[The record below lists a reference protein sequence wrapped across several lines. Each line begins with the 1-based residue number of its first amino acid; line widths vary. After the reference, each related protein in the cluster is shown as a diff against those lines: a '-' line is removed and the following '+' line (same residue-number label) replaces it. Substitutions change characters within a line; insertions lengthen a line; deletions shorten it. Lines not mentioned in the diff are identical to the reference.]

1 MSFTMKKMKLN
12 SLVAGVLAVASTSA
26 MATGFV
32 TLSQT
37 GYAVPGGTSAY
48 TLCNTTGNFG
58 QGDSIPPTPGANNTC
73 AIFQNN
79 PPVAG
84 FSQIAGFNTT
94 RPVSLNGVVVANVND
109 RVWRNS
115 AGTRCIYGTRIR
127 LTPQSGNFEV
137 NDVVRAGVRNRAPVS
152 IAYFYNAAADEV
164 LFRAGLTRTSAD
176 TPPNPAR
183 PLTSVAPISTNW
195 VDFTSDLN
203 RNDPDGSNKP
213 DSPWLYI
220 QSACTTAAPITL
232 QNAILIRQTGQEG
245 QPPVTISIPG
255 YAPAGANT
263 NP

>member
-1 MSFTMKKMKLN
+1 MNKKPILQ
-12 SLVAGVLAVASTSA
+12 AVSGMLLLGSTTA

-58 QGDSIPPTPGANNTC
+58 QGTSIAPTPAANNTC

-79 PPVAG
+79 PPLAG
-84 FSQIAGFNTT
+84 FSLIASTGNSP
-94 RPVSLNGVVVANVND
+94 RNVSLNGAVVARVDD

-115 AGTRCIYGTRIR
+115 TNTRCIYGARVR
-127 LTPQSGNFEV
+127 LTPQSGDFEV

-213 DSPWLYI
+213 DSPWLFI
-220 QSACTTAAPITL
+220 QSACTAAAPITL
-232 QNAILIRQTGQEG
+232 QGAILIRQTGQEG
-245 QPPVTISIPG
+245 QPPVTLSIPG

-263 NP
+263 AP

>member
-1 MSFTMKKMKLN
+1 MRKHIINKTI
-12 SLVAGVLAVASTSA
+12 AGVLLLGSASA

-58 QGDSIPPTPGANNTC
+58 QGISIAPTPAANNTC

-79 PPVAG
+79 PPLAG
-84 FSQIAGFNTT
+84 FSQIANTT
-94 RPVSLNGVVVANVND
+94 RPVSLNGAVVANVND

-115 AGTRCIYGTRIR
+115 TNTRCIYGTRVR
-127 LTPQSGNFEV
+127 LTPQSGDFEV

-220 QSACTTAAPITL
+220 QSACTAAAPITL
-232 QNAILIRQTGQEG
+232 QGAILIRQSGQEG
-245 QPPVTISIPG
+245 QPPITLSIPG

>member
-1 MSFTMKKMKLN
+1 MKKLKIN
-12 SLVAGVLAVASTSA
+12 SLIAGALAVASTSA

-58 QGDSIPPTPGANNTC
+58 QDDTIPPTPGANNTC

-79 PPVAG
+79 PPLAG
-84 FSQIAGFNTT
+84 FSQIAGFNAT
-94 RPVSLNGVVVANVND
+94 RPVTFNGVVIADVND

-115 AGTRCIYGTRIR
+115 ARTRCIYGTRLR
-127 LTPQSGNFEV
+127 LRVGTSGAFEV

-152 IAYFYNAAADEV
+152 IAYFYNGIADEA
-164 LFRAGLTRTSAD
+164 LFRAGLTRTSVN

-183 PLTSVAPISTNW
+183 PLTSIAPISTNW
-195 VDFTSDLN
+195 VDFTTDLN
-203 RNDPDGSNKP
+203 ANDPDETDNP
-213 DSPWLYI
+213 DSPWFYI
-220 QSACTTAAPITL
+220 QSACTASAPITL
-232 QNAILIRQTGQEG
+232 QGAILIRQTGQEG

>member
-1 MSFTMKKMKLN
+1 MRKSIIKNTLG
-12 SLVAGVLAVASTSA
+12 GVMLLASASA

-48 TLCNTTGNFG
+48 TLCNVTGNFG
-58 QGDSIPPTPGANNTC
+58 QSESIPPTLVANNTC

-79 PPVAG
+79 PPLAG
-84 FSQIAGFNTT
+84 FSQIAGFNAV
-94 RPVSLNGVVVANVND
+94 RPVTLNGVVIADVND

-115 AGTRCIYGTRIR
+115 ARTRCIYGTRLR
-127 LTPQSGNFEV
+127 LRVGPSGAFEV
-137 NDVVRAGVRNRAPVS
+137 NDIVRAGVRNRAPVS
-152 IAYFYNAAADEV
+152 IAYFYNGIADEV
-164 LFRAGLTRTSAD
+164 LFRAGLTRTSVS

-183 PLTSVAPISTNW
+183 PLTSLAPISTNW

-203 RNDPDGSNKP
+203 ANDPDETDNP
-213 DSPWLYI
+213 DSPWMFI
-220 QSACTTAAPITL
+220 QSACTAAAPITL

-245 QPPVTISIPG
+245 QPPVTLSIPG